1 MQTMQKTFI
10 KSALILTISFSTSF
24 AEPAVVNQKEEPKL
38 NATQLSLRNEIKLAA
53 ERGNKYLQS
62 SQKEKGFWYDENLP
76 AFTALALYAK
86 MTTPG
91 TDPQVI
97 PEYIK
102 NGYTFILSKAKKDGG
117 IYGKGL
123 ATYNTS
129 LSVMALSAANNAEYK
144 QVLLNARHF
153 LINLQTDWKP
163 GIDSKKNIMNGG
175 IGYGG
180 SYPHS
185 DMSNTHLALHAIRTV
200 EQQMSETDLSN
211 SASLDWNAAI
221 SFISSCQNL
230 ESTNTLP
237 ESGNDGSFVYFPGN
251 SKAGTETSK
260 TGRVTLKG
268 YGSMSYAG
276 LLSFIHADLDIN
288 DPRVKAVKKWLS
300 ENYTLEENPG
310 LDQQGLFYYYHTIAK
325 ALTAA
330 NIQNLTLKDGTTVDW
345 REQLA
350 NKILTLQKP
359 NGAWFNENSRWLES
373 EKDLTTAYAIITLN
387 IIHHTY

>member
-1 MQTMQKTFI
+1 MKSIII
-10 KSALILTISFSTSF
+10 KSVLIWVATLSCAL
-24 AEPAVVNQKEEPKL
+24 AEPQL

-62 SQKEKGFWYDENLP
+62 SQQTEGFWYDAELP

-86 MTTPG
+86 MTAPG
-91 TDPQVI
+91 AKSEAPPQYV
-97 PEYIK
+97 K
-102 NGYTFILSKAKKDGG
+102 NGYKFLLSKVHKDGG

-129 LSVMALSAANNAEYK
+129 LSIMALCAANNVQYK
-144 QVLLNARHF
+144 QTILNARHF

-163 GIDSKKNIMNGG
+163 DLDGKKNIMNGG

-185 DMSNTHLALHAIRTV
+185 DMSNTHLALHAIRTA
-200 EQQMSETDLSN
+200 ELQMSEEDSN
-211 SASLDWNAAI
+211 KAVRLDWDAAI
-221 SFISSCQNL
+221 NFISSCQNL
-230 ESTNTLP
+230 ESSNPLP

-276 LLSFIHADLDIN
+276 LLSLIHADLNSD

-300 ENYTLEENPG
+300 ENYTLAENPG
-310 LDQQGLFYYYHTIAK
+310 LEQQGIYYYYHTMAK

-330 NIQNLTLKDGTTVDW
+330 NIQKLTLKDGTSVDW

-350 NKILTLQKP
+350 NKILTLQKAD
-359 NGAWFNENSRWLES
+359 GAWFNPNSRWLES
-373 EKDLTTAYAIITLN
+373 EKSLTTAYAIITLN
-387 IIHHTY
+387 MIHHTYQDAH